1 MITAMTPLRVTAL
14 TMVNKPA
21 AEVHTALL
29 DYEQVRP
36 ALLTEEFTD
45 YRVHGGGQGGGTEVG
60 WTLVVDE
67 RRPKALYRLFGG
79 HKRPTWACRA
89 QVESEELRVVERDTE
104 RPLVTT
110 WTVTPNGDR
119 RCVVQV
125 QLDWEAPG
133 GPRTR
138 LREKLALRRTYE
150 SLLSNLHNHF
160 EPGRSRK

>member
-45 YRVHGGGQGGGTEVG
+45 YQVHGTEVG
-60 WTLVVDE
+60 WTLLVDE
-67 RRPKALYRLFGG
+67 RRPKFLYRMFGA

-89 QVESEELRVVERDTE
+89 HVEAGELSVVERDTE

-110 WTVTPNGDR
+110 WTVTPNGET

-125 QLDWEAPG
+125 QLDWE
-133 GPRTR
+133 GPDGTRAR
-138 LREKLALRRTYE
+138 LREKLALRKTYE
-150 SLLSNLHNHF
+150 TLLSNLHEHF
-160 EPGRSRK
+160 EPKRPRK